1 MLILRFLYIALFFTL
16 PVSVENLSLGFGINI
31 PSEPI
36 EIVIAFTLLFYWK
49 QLYEAVK
56 QVYTNPL
63 FLSITGYILWSWVS
77 CIYSDMPKVS
87 IKYTVIETL
96 HLIVFVAGYIFVQ
109 KKDFRF
115 FLLCIFAYTLS
126 FGLILLRGLYLH
138 AQYNFVIDFSAASM
152 RPFYHDHPFYGAVL
166 AFLIPFWVYFFQ
178 RPEALPRFF
187 RDKKL
192 IAGILFLLLTGLF
205 LSFSRAAW
213 LTIIIGGIGAL
224 LVYCFRSQTKHL
236 VIAFSSLVIM
246 LAVVGLLI
254 TGVTQK
260 KEYVKSTT
268 VYHQLL
274 SAFNWTYDVANLERL
289 NRYKCAWRM
298 FQERP
303 LTGFGNNLYK
313 FRYLAYQKK
322 EEMTRISLVEALPL
336 ARLGTGGNSHSDY
349 LAALTELGLPGFL
362 FWCGIVF
369 FSLLFAAKLFFQK
382 EEILFLFIFF
392 ALTTFFMHVLVNN
405 FIHEDKLAGIMWSCC
420 AVILSDQQI
429 WTLKKSN

>member
-49 QLYEAVK
+49 QLYEVFK
-56 QVYTNPL
+56 QVNTNPL
-63 FLSITGYILWSWVS
+63 FLSIAGYILWSWIS
-77 CIYSDMPKVS
+77 CIYSDMPNVS
-87 IKYTVIETL
+87 VKYTLIETL
-96 HLIVFVAGYIFVQ
+96 HLVVFIVGYMLIQ
-109 KKDFRF
+109 REDSRF
-115 FLLCIFAYTLS
+115 FLHCIFAYTLS
-126 FGLILLRGLYLH
+126 FVLILLRGLYLH

-152 RPFYHDHPFYGAVL
+152 RPFYHDHPLYGAVL

-178 RPEALPRFF
+178 KPEAPPPFF
-187 RDKKL
+187 RNKKL
-192 IAGILFLLLTGLF
+192 IAGILFLLLIGLF

-213 LTIIIGGIGAL
+213 LTIIIGSCCSV
-224 LVYCFRSQTKHL
+224 LVYRFRSQTKYL
-236 VIAFSSLVIM
+236 VMAFSSLAIM
-246 LAVVGLLI
+246 LAIVGILI
-254 TGVTQK
+254 TGFTQK

-298 FQERP
+298 FRERP

-313 FRYLAYQKK
+313 FKYLVYQKR

-369 FSLLFAAKLFFQK
+369 FSLLISVKLFFQK
-382 EEILFLFIFF
+382 EELLFLFIFF
-392 ALTTFFMHVLVNN
+392 SLTTFFIHVLVNN
-405 FIHEDKLAGIMWSCC
+405 FIHEDKLACFMWTCC
-420 AVILSDQQI
+420 AVVLITQQLYP
-429 WTLKKSN
+429 LKKF